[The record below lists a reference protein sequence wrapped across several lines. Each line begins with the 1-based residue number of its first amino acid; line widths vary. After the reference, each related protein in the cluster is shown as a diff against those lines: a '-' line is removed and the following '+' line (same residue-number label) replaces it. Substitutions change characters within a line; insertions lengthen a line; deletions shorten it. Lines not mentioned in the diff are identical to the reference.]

1 MFLQA
6 TQSAD
11 TRDWIRFASRVLYA
25 WFASAM
31 KYCTYATAPAEVL
44 ALAGSGTPV
53 AVVAKP
59 EDVEA
64 VDVVGVELDETAV
77 ADDDSTGDDVVQA
90 EAMVASPRTT
100 ATPTQLNPRATPH
113 PLKHP

>member
-1 MFLQA
+1 
-6 TQSAD
+6 
-11 TRDWIRFASRVLYA
+11 
-25 WFASAM
+25 M

-64 VDVVGVELDETAV
+64 VDVVGVVELDETAV
-77 ADDDSTGDDVVQA
+77 VDDDSTGGDDDVVQA
-90 EAMVASPRTT
+90 DAMVASPRTT
-100 ATPTQLNPRATPH
+100 ATPTQLNPRPTPH
-113 PLKHP
+113 PLTHP